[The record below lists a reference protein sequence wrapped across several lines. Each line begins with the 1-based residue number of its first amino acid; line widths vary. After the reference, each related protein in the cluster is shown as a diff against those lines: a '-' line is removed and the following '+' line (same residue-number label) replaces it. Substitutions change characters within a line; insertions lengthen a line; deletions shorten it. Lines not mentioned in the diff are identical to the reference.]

1 MKKKGITT
9 WIRKKKVRYAAAGTL
24 CLAVAIGILVLG
36 LGIGSRAAETSV
48 KLGDLD
54 VNFDTITE
62 SGETVYLVENTEQMS
77 KLGQASADQTKEKTF
92 RLNQDLDIGITSA
105 ATGTFAGTF
114 DGDGHVI
121 KINQLNIT
129 DSTPGTETQGVSQGA
144 LFGTVSG
151 TVENLIIDVTAENA
165 SYERISDAGVKG
177 SIGTPS
183 ETEADKKYAFDT
195 DTTVNEFSTGDKEKA
210 AYEAIRFTDAFETV
224 YLNAEGKECAKGD
237 TGANEYRKYISNATS
252 STTTTYEVNNATQ
265 TDTIGI
271 LCGAI
276 GNGGTVDRVSL
287 NGNSVTVIQAG
298 KTYPVSKTTSTV
310 TPYAY
315 YYRVGSEKR
324 IEAQNMEPDTIGLE
338 IPAVTQNSSVT
349 ATNQELGQLLSME
362 VSAPS
367 AVATDKNGAYTIN
380 YTISLSSV
388 SGTISKVTMKSSL
401 PGGTFKGLDSNS
413 AVTNLTKAGATITY
427 TYTGNITTGDSV
439 TPVFT
444 ALIEDAAS
452 GQTVPATAKASTS
465 IVNGRYSLYTEQAG
479 NGHPLELTVS
489 SPKGI
494 LLNDASAESATTT
507 FDVTVR
513 NKGTEAMS
521 DVQIYYGSDVTP
533 VSSDEISIDLMGKT
547 VTIKNGLAA
556 NTGRTVQFTK
566 TASFGKPNSVM
577 ISANF
582 SASATLAD
590 TKSQVITVGVE
601 GTTDAYKTEGT
612 VEDKKT
618 IKRSYN
624 TDGVYATAST
634 QEMLMS
640 EELPKKITYKI
651 TAQNKNLGEKIA
663 KLTISSVG
671 TNGKFSVKSGDNTD
685 LGTGASYS
693 VSTDEQTVEVTNLAK
708 GKTITVYYTETLTP
722 VTGDT
727 YTEKFSVKT
736 DENNEQKTIEL
747 SPKIKVYQGTNTT
760 SDADL
765 KAEVNGPQNSVRS
778 HEDAQLSYS
787 MKISK
792 KSINDLVL
800 TTTDAGKWTGNI
812 ISGKGSQNK
821 NPVAASPTT
830 GKITYNL
837 ADMDNGTWAETF
849 TFSSESKKWIYPGM
863 SLVTNLTAGT
873 AKDYSAAQ
881 TTLTGGEIS
890 LQAEA
895 PAMVLRE
902 ASGDTYVIYE
912 LTPTWKTGVSG
923 TTKLTASVAGGFGT
937 SAEDAKAA
945 EAMTE
950 YTVSGKAPVYFARK
964 VGSGDTNISTLFTM
978 TCTSGDVVY
987 RAQTAAVSTEI
998 KAATDQIEPVE
1009 KTVGSLKAT
1018 LTGTPSFLTAGQ
1030 KITLTLTLQNI
1041 SDTQTD
1047 GMTNNAHLVYVDTT
1061 EWDGWTVSGAD
1072 WSGNGTYTV
1081 NASSGDNSSVS
1092 IGTTYKTTVLNPGT
1106 SIVLTKTIGTRLDT
1120 GKESLTLT
1128 GADIYMENTPSYT
1141 YIADFSG
1148 KPQVTNPK
1156 PQETESKEQLE
1167 AGQNLTVGA
1176 LAGKSEGTIKNIRQN
1191 MMLTATKNTAENK
1204 GTLILGGV
1212 TGELSRAITDL
1223 YMTGSAKTSTV
1234 GAQVGMVTGKNSGGT
1249 LSQAVIQSATSADEL
1264 GITDTGE
1271 GTSTVKTG
1279 VNAQPDD
1286 NWECWKTYSY
1296 YENENN
1302 TEMGTY
1308 FDLSWLVKKAE
1319 TESDGNIFTLAKTA
1333 ANEKIA
1339 IDVAETEKMTDQP
1352 LQYLAVYQARKT
1364 LTDDAYQRYSSE
1376 ESNLALK
1383 KSGYYQPVT
1392 IYATDGYYQYVQN
1405 YENITTAPDTGESV
1419 KNYKTYYPY
1428 DKNSKPEFF
1437 DEKNWKVV
1445 RTDGTLEDTIQAK
1458 LKKVDSKLQVYYGDK
1473 GSEKA
1478 EIFSDIVSFPFT
1490 ANTITIKAVPVLDGR
1505 IYEESK
1511 EHTFTAKNRSQL
1523 PAPLLYSTGY
1533 YDHTGKALEKEF
1545 RSGSSYEVNGTFL
1558 ARPQTGADGCTYEY
1572 AFVDNEIEQEWKG
1585 KDDTG
1590 LSWTTESIEDLK
1602 DLWKSAKE
1610 GVIDLPE
1617 EKGLKHLYIRVTRE
1631 NYPTTIYY
1639 FGTLTLTSAASVKA
1653 KMYYQY
1659 KDGAEN
1665 EEIPNGEKI
1674 LPGDTLVFDFDKQA
1688 AMTKVRYLI
1697 LNKPLSNEAGLWI
1710 RNDWKEY
1717 SVPVQMTNTEDAA
1730 ACYLYVQM
1738 SGDGDEYS
1746 KIESYSYLF
1755 GRITQEPLI
1764 SPRTVDT
1771 SADSSS
1777 AAEIESGTQISL
1789 SGQDSDT
1796 CIFYLTGENIDDVKM
1811 EVSRLSGNGNWTSGK
1826 QEDGSYYYQ
1835 AGKRWYQIKATK
1847 EIKQYDSSSEEKFYN
1862 DTDDPQTRYVGAVA
1876 IGSSSSPSSLVTY
1889 VYKVKPAEPVSE
1901 PEASLPTQY
1910 TPDGRDLESAVVE
1923 KGSYVSFRSLTSG
1936 AELLYQIGS
1945 KEVAEIADE
1954 DQTEDDKKTGTLKY
1968 NSNEGIL
1975 VEGDYGATFSIS
1987 IRAVK
1992 WNSDHTVKEM
2002 KSSKTLCFTYTIAP
2016 QKQALKPT
2024 ATPATQESA
2033 PTTVT
2038 PGDKI
2043 LLSSSTKGAIIYYTI
2058 DGSTPVV
2065 EWVGKELKF
2074 GENTKPYNAGEGII
2088 MPLDEEGYFTVHA
2101 IAVAEDYKNSQE
2113 AIFIYAYPDAVQSP
2127 YANIPSGSV
2136 DLGTKVL
2143 LKNRTEGASIH
2154 YTIKTDGTEPA
2165 DPTISSSV
2173 FDETQPIVI
2182 NGKTVIK
2189 AFAVKNSVKSAVVTL
2204 TYTTKDQLAPPEA
2217 SIESGA
2223 MVSRGTKLKLTAAS
2237 GATIYYTTDGSDPT
2251 DSSNSS
2257 VVSGTNLVL
2266 DGAAGSQVTVKA
2278 YAVMDGK
2285 SASEVMTFTYQISKN
2300 TGGVTADVANGTE
2313 VSNGSKVNLMTD
2325 VTGAEIYY
2333 TTDGSSPA
2341 DSGIKGTVVT
2351 INGTSGSTVTIKAVA
2366 KVNGDAGMV
2375 CTFTYRI
2382 KERPT
2387 APTASP
2393 SGGELTIARRVEL
2406 SSSAEKIYYTTDG
2419 TTPTES
2425 SNLYKEPVL
2434 INRTTTLK
2442 AIAVSKDGE
2451 ISEVASFQYTAA
2463 ARADMPKASYE
2474 SGSIVEP
2481 GTIITLRTDTAN
2493 AQIYYSTDGTD
2504 PTLDTLD
2511 NLLKY
2516 TEEGIMISR
2525 TVTVKAVAYRED
2537 LQLSKTGTFQYV
2549 VDTIL
2554 AVEAKKEAE
2563 AQAEAEA
2570 LHDTDASGLA
2580 RADDFE
2586 ETAYEERVLRESE
2599 CSTVVSGTDAS
2610 IEDDTVLVTKKED
2623 CSDAAA
2629 KNVKKLFGEDYKI
2642 LSSYNMYLMR
2652 GGSMVQPNGQVE
2664 IGIPIPSR
2672 YENAAVTIVYI
2683 DSNDKI
2689 TRQETRRKDGMAYAY
2704 TDHFSNYA
2712 LVGLEDPESGN
2723 FQIPWLLLLQILAG
2737 LSLLGGL
2744 GYFISKKLKKNR

>member
-24 CLAVAIGILVLG
+24 CLAAAIGILVLG
-36 LGIGSRAAETSV
+36 LGIGSRAESLALGTDPKINFETTTDGDGKTIYLIDSAEQ
-48 KLGDLD
+48 
-54 VNFDTITE
+54 I
-62 SGETVYLVENTEQMS
+62 S
-77 KLGQASADQTKEKTF
+77 KLGQASEEQTREKIF
-92 RLNQDLDIGITSA
+92 RLNKDLEIGITSA

-114 DGDGHVI
+114 DGNGHVI
-121 KINQLNIT
+121 KINHLDIT
-129 DSTPGTETQGVSQGA
+129 DSTSGTETQGVSQGA

-151 TVENLIIDVTAENA
+151 TVENLIIDVTDGEAT
-165 SYERISDAGVKG
+165 YQRTSDAGVTESDKE
-177 SIGTPS
+177 
-183 ETEADKKYAFDT
+183 ETETKPAQQFNLNNGD
-195 DTTVNEFSTGDKEKA
+195 TVNEFSTGDEKK
-210 AYEAIRFTDAFETV
+210 AYEAIRFTDAYETV
-224 YLNAEGKECAKGD
+224 YLNNAGEECAEGD
-237 TGANEYRKYISNATS
+237 TGATEYRKYISNATS
-252 STTTTYEVNNATQ
+252 STTTTYKVNDAAQ

-271 LCGAI
+271 LCGSI
-276 GNGGTVDRVSL
+276 GQSGTVERVYL
-287 NGNSVTVIQAG
+287 NGDSVTVIQAG
-298 KTYPVSKTTSTV
+298 KTYPKSKTTSTV

-315 YYRVGSEKR
+315 YYRVDSKKR
-324 IEAQNMEPDTIGLE
+324 IEAQDMGSDTIGLE
-338 IPAVTQNSSVT
+338 IPAVTQSSSAT
-349 ATNQELGQLLSME
+349 ATNKELGQLLSME

-367 AVATDKNGAYTIN
+367 AVATDKNGVYTIN

-413 AVTNLTKAGATITY
+413 AVTNLTKAGTTLTY
-427 TYTGNITTGDSV
+427 TYTGKITTGASVTSV

-452 GQTVPATAKASTS
+452 GQTVPAEAQASTS
-465 IVNGRYSLYTEQAG
+465 IIDGRYSLYTEQKG
-479 NGHPLELTVS
+479 NSHPLELTVS

-494 LLNDASAESATTT
+494 LLNDASATSAMTT
-507 FDVTVR
+507 FDVTVK
-513 NKGTEAMS
+513 NTGTEEMK

-533 VSSDEISIDLMGKT
+533 VSSDEISIDPTGKI

-556 NTGRTVQFTK
+556 KKEQTVQFTK
-566 TASFGKPNSVM
+566 TASFGSSNSVT

-582 SASATLAD
+582 SASAKLAA

-624 TDGVYATAST
+624 SDGVYATAST

-640 EELPKKITYKI
+640 EDLPKEITYKI

-671 TNGKFSVKSGDNTD
+671 KNGTFSVKEGDNND

-693 VSTDEQTVEVTNLAK
+693 VSEDKQTVEVTKLAK
-708 GKTITVYYTETLTP
+708 GKTITVYYTEKLTT
-722 VTGDT
+722 VTGDS
-727 YTEKFSVKT
+727 YTENFSVKT
-736 DENNEQKTIEL
+736 DESEAIEL
-747 SPKIKVYQGTNTT
+747 APKIKVYRETNT
-760 SDADL
+760 SLNADL
-765 KAEVNGPQNSVRS
+765 KAEVNGPQYSVRS

-800 TTTDAGKWTGNI
+800 TTTDIGKWTGNI

-821 NPVAASPTT
+821 NSVAVSPTT
-830 GKITYNL
+830 GEITYNL
-837 ADMDNGTWAETF
+837 ADMDNDTWAETF
-849 TFSSESKKWIYPGM
+849 TFSSQSKKWIYPDM
-863 SLVTNLTAGT
+863 SLETNLTAGT
-873 AKDYSAAQ
+873 AKSSSAKQ

-890 LQAEA
+890 LKAEA

-902 ASGDTYVIYE
+902 TSGDTYVIYE
-912 LTPTWKTGVSG
+912 LTPTWKTDVSG

-937 SAEDAKAA
+937 LAENAKAA
-945 EAMTE
+945 KATTE
-950 YTVSGKAPVYFARK
+950 YTVSGKDPVYFARK
-964 VGSGDTNISTLFTM
+964 VGSTDSNISTSFTM

-998 KAATDQIEPVE
+998 KAASDQMKPVE

-1041 SDTQTD
+1041 SNTQTD
-1047 GMTNNAHLVYVDTT
+1047 GISDNAHLVYVNTT
-1061 EWDGWTVSGAD
+1061 GWEDWTVVSGQD
-1072 WSGNGTYTV
+1072 WSGKGTYTV
-1081 NASSGDNSSVS
+1081 NASSGDTNSVS
-1092 IGTTYKTTVLNPGT
+1092 INTTYETTVLKPGT
-1106 SIVLTKTIGTRLDT
+1106 SIVLTKTIDTRPDT

-1128 GADIYMENTPSYT
+1128 GADIYMEDTPSYT

-1148 KPQVTNPK
+1148 KPQVTTDPK

-1167 AGQNLTVGA
+1167 AGQNLTVGV

-1212 TGELSRAITDL
+1212 TGELSGAITYL
-1223 YMTGSAKTSTV
+1223 YMTGSAKTSTDSANT
-1234 GAQVGMVTGKNSGGT
+1234 GLVTGAASEGSS
-1249 LSQAVIQSATSADEL
+1249 LAYAVIPSATSVDEL
-1264 GITDTGE
+1264 GITGTDE
-1271 GTSTVKTG
+1271 DTSTVRTG
-1279 VNAQPDD
+1279 SDARPDD
-1286 NWECWKTYSY
+1286 KWECWKTYSY
-1296 YENENN
+1296 YENETS

-1308 FDLSWLVKKAE
+1308 FDLSWLVKAQ
-1319 TESDGNIFTLAKTA
+1319 ESDEDIFTLAETA

-1339 IDVAETEKMTDQP
+1339 IDVAQKMTDQP

-1405 YENITTAPDTGESV
+1405 YETIATDPDTQESV

-1428 DKNSKPEFF
+1428 DNNKKPEFF
-1437 DEKNWKVV
+1437 DEKSWKVV
-1445 RTDGTLEDTIQAK
+1445 RTDGTLEDTIQAV

-1478 EIFSDIVSFPFT
+1478 EISSNIVSFPF
-1490 ANTITIKAVPVLDGR
+1490 AADTITIKAVPVLDGR

-1511 EHTFTAKNRSQL
+1511 EHTFTAKSRSQL

-1533 YDHTGKALEKEF
+1533 YDHTGKALGTAF
-1545 RSGSSYEVNGTFL
+1545 QSGSSYEVNGTFL

-1572 AFVDNEIEQEWKG
+1572 AFVDNEIEQGWKG

-1590 LSWTTESIEDLK
+1590 LSWTTESIDDLN
-1602 DLWKSAKE
+1602 DLWKPAKE

-1617 EKGLKHLYIRVTRE
+1617 EKGQRHLYIRVTRE

-1639 FGTLTLTSAASVKA
+1639 FGTLTLTSAASVEA

-1659 KDGAEN
+1659 NKDRAEN
-1665 EEIPNGEKI
+1665 KEIPDEEKI
-1674 LPGDTLVFDFDKQA
+1674 LPGDTLVLNFNKQA

-1697 LNKPLSNEAGLWI
+1697 LNKPLSNEAELWI
-1710 RNDWKEY
+1710 RDDWKEY
-1717 SVPVQMTNTEDAA
+1717 LEPVQMTNTEDAA

-1738 SGDGDEYS
+1738 SGDSDEYS

-1796 CIFYLTGENIDDVKM
+1796 CIFYLPGEKIDDVKM
-1811 EVSRLSGNGNWTSGK
+1811 EVSRLSGNENWTPGK

-1835 AGKRWYQIKATK
+1835 AGNRWYQIKATK

-1945 KEVAEIADE
+1945 KEVAEIAD
-1954 DQTEDDKKTGTLKY
+1954 DDRTDGVKTETKKYK
-1968 NSNEGIL
+1968 SNEGIR

-2024 ATPATQESA
+2024 ATPSTQESA

-2043 LLSSSTKGAIIYYTI
+2043 LLSSSTKGSSIYYTI

-2065 EWVGKELKF
+2065 EWVDKELKI
-2074 GENTKPYNAGEGII
+2074 GENTKPYDAGKGII

-2127 YANIPSGSV
+2127 YANIPSGGV

-2351 INGTSGSTVTIKAVA
+2351 INGTSGSTFTIKAVA

-2474 SGSIVEP
+2474 SGSTVEP

-2549 VDTIL
+2549 VDTIP

>member
-1 MKKKGITT
+1 MKKKGIIT

-24 CLAVAIGILVLG
+24 CLAVAIGILTLG

-48 KLGDLD
+48 MLGDLN

-77 KLGQASADQTKEKTF
+77 KLGQASEDQTKKKTF
-92 RLNQDLDIGITSA
+92 RLKQDLDIEIRSA

-121 KINQLNIT
+121 KISRLDIT
-129 DSTPGTETQGVSQGA
+129 DRTSGTETQGVSQGA

-151 TVENLIIDVTAENA
+151 TVENLIIDVTDENA
-165 SYERISDAGVKG
+165 SYERISDAGVKENE
-177 SIGTPS
+177 SSKT
-183 ETEADKKYAFDT
+183 ETKPAQQFDL
-195 DTTVNEFSTGDKEKA
+195 DDDETVSEFSTDDRKK
-210 AYEAIRFTDAFETV
+210 AYEAIRFTDAYETV
-224 YLNAEGKECAKGD
+224 YLDKDGNECKNGD
-237 TGANEYRKYISNATS
+237 TGATEYRKYISNATS
-252 STTTTYEVNNATQ
+252 STTTTYEVNDATQ
-265 TDTIGI
+265 TDIIGI
-271 LCGAI
+271 LCGSI
-276 GNGGTVDRVSL
+276 GQSGTVEQVYL

-298 KTYPVSKTTSTV
+298 KTYPKSTTTSTV

-315 YYRVGSEKR
+315 YYRVDSENR
-324 IEAQNMEPDTIGLE
+324 IEAQRMEPDTIGLE

-349 ATNQELGQLLSME
+349 ATNQKLGQLLSMV

-401 PGGTFKGLDSNS
+401 TGGTFKGLDSNS
-413 AVTNLTKAGATITY
+413 AVTNLTKAGTTLTY
-427 TYTGNITTGDSV
+427 TYNGNITASDSV

-465 IVNGRYSLYTEQAG
+465 IIDGRYSLYTEQAG
-479 NGHPLELTVS
+479 NRHPLELTVS

-494 LLNDASAESATTT
+494 LLNDASAASATTT

-513 NKGTEAMS
+513 NTGKEAMK
-521 DVQIYYGSDVTP
+521 DVQIHYGSDVTP
-533 VSSDEISIDLMGKT
+533 VSSDAISIDLTGKT

-556 NTGRTVQFTK
+556 NKEQTVQFTK
-566 TASFGKPNSVM
+566 IVSFGNPNSVT

-582 SASATLAD
+582 SASATLAA

-640 EELPKKITYKI
+640 EDLPKEITYKI

-671 TNGKFSVKSGDNTD
+671 TNGTFFVKSGDNAN
-685 LGTGASYS
+685 LGTDVSCS
-693 VSTDEQTVEVTNLAK
+693 VLTDGTVEVKNLAK
-708 GKTITVYYTETLTP
+708 GKTITVYYKETLTS
-722 VTGDT
+722 VTEDS
-727 YTEKFSVKT
+727 YTRKFSVET
-736 DENNEQKTIEL
+736 DENNETKKIEL

-760 SDADL
+760 LDADL
-765 KAEVNGPQNSVRS
+765 KAEVNGPQYSVRS
-778 HEDAQLSYS
+778 HEHAQLSYS

-821 NPVAASPTT
+821 NSVAALPTT
-830 GKITYNL
+830 GEITYNL
-837 ADMDNGTWAETF
+837 ADMDNDAWAETF

-863 SLVTNLTAGT
+863 SLETNLTAGT
-873 AKDYSAAQ
+873 VKDSIADQ
-881 TTLTGGEIS
+881 TTLTGKEIS
-890 LQAEA
+890 LTAEA

-902 ASGDTYVIYE
+902 ASGDTYIIYK
-912 LTPTWKTGVSG
+912 LAPTWKTGVSG
-923 TTKLTASVAGGFGT
+923 TTKLTASVAGGFGI
-937 SAEDAKAA
+937 SAENAKTAA
-945 EAMTE
+945 TTAVAE
-950 YTVSGKAPVYFARK
+950 YEVSGTDTVYFARK
-964 VGSGDTNISTLFTM
+964 VGSGDANISTSFTM

-1030 KITLTLTLQNI
+1030 NITLTLTLQNI

-1047 GMTNNAHLVYVDTT
+1047 GMTNNAHLVYVNTT
-1061 EWDGWTVSGAD
+1061 GWKDWTVSGAG

-1081 NASSGDNSSVS
+1081 NASSGDTNSVS
-1092 IGTTYKTTVLNPGT
+1092 IGTTYETTVLKPGT
-1106 SIVLTKTIGTRLDT
+1106 SIVLTKTIDARPDT

-1128 GADIYMENTPSYT
+1128 GADIYMEDTPSYT
-1141 YIADFSG
+1141 YIAKFSE
-1148 KPQVTNPK
+1148 KSQVTDPK

-1167 AGQNLTVGA
+1167 AGQHLTVGA

-1191 MMLTATKNTAENK
+1191 MILTATKNAAENK
-1204 GTLILGGV
+1204 GTLTLGGV
-1212 TGELSRAITDL
+1212 TGELSGAITDL
-1223 YMTGSAKTSTV
+1223 YMTGSAKTSTA
-1234 GAQVGMVTGKNSGGT
+1234 GAQVGMVTGKQSDGT

-1264 GITDTGE
+1264 GITGTDE
-1271 GTSTVKTG
+1271 DTSTVRTG
-1279 VNAQPDD
+1279 VDAKPDD
-1286 NWECWKTYSY
+1286 WECWKTYSY
-1296 YENENN
+1296 YKDENS

-1308 FDLSWLVKKAE
+1308 FDLSWLVKVQ
-1319 TESDGNIFTLAKTA
+1319 ESGKDIFTLAETA

-1339 IDVAETEKMTDQP
+1339 IDVAEKEKMTDQP

-1364 LTDDAYQRYSSE
+1364 LADDAYQRYSSE

-1405 YENITTAPDTGESV
+1405 YETITTDLDTQESV

-1437 DEKNWKVV
+1437 DEENWKVV
-1445 RTDGTLEDTIQAK
+1445 RTDGTLEDTIQAV

-1478 EIFSDIVSFPFT
+1478 EISSNIVSFPFT
-1490 ANTITIKAVPVLDGR
+1490 ADTITIKAVPVLDGR
-1505 IYEESK
+1505 IYEESEAHK
-1511 EHTFTAKNRSQL
+1511 FTEKNRSQL

-1545 RSGSSYEVNGTFL
+1545 KSGSAYEVNGTFL

-1572 AFVDNEIEQEWKG
+1572 AFVDNEIEQKWKG
-1585 KDDTG
+1585 EDDTG
-1590 LSWTTESIEDLK
+1590 LSWTTESIEELK

-1610 GVIDLPE
+1610 GVIDLPDKE
-1617 EKGLKHLYIRVTRE
+1617 GQKHLYIRVTRK

-1639 FGTLTLTSAASVKA
+1639 FGTLTLTSAASVEA

-1659 KDGAEN
+1659 KDGVEN
-1665 EEIPNGEKI
+1665 QEIPNGEKI
-1674 LPGDTLVFDFDKQA
+1674 LPGDTLVFDFDRQA

-1738 SGDGDEYS
+1738 SGNGDEYS

-1796 CIFYLTGENIDDVKM
+1796 SIFYLTGEKIDDVKM
-1811 EVSRLSGNGNWTSGK
+1811 EVSRLSGNESWTPGK

-1835 AGKRWYQIKATK
+1835 AGNRWYQIKANK

-1923 KGSYVSFRSLTSG
+1923 KGSFVSFRSLTSG

-1968 NSNEGIL
+1968 NSNEGIK

-1992 WNSDHTVKEM
+1992 WNSNHTVKEM

-2043 LLSSSTKGAIIYYTI
+2043 LLSSSTKGSSIYYTI

-2481 GTIITLRTDTAN
+2481 GTIVTLRTDTAN

-2504 PTLDTLD
+2504 PTLVTLD

-2549 VDTIL
+2549 VDTIP

-2652 GGSMVQPNGQVE
+2652 RGSMVQPNGQVE

>member
-1 MKKKGITT
+1 MKKKGIIT

-36 LGIGSRAAETSV
+36 LGIGSRAADTV
-48 KLGDLD
+48 NLGTGLSE
-54 VNFDTITE
+54 NFEVASD
-62 SGETVYLVENTEQMS
+62 GAYLVESAGQLKNLGLATTGTE
-77 KLGQASADQTKEKTF
+77 GKTF
-92 RLNQDLDIGITSA
+92 RLNQDLDIRITSA

-114 DGDGHVI
+114 DGNGHVI
-121 KINQLNIT
+121 KINRLDIT
-129 DSTPGTETQGVSQGA
+129 DRTPGTGAQGVSQGA

-151 TVENLIIDVTAENA
+151 TVENLIIDVTDENA
-165 SYERISDAGVKG
+165 SYERISDAGVKESG
-177 SIGTPS
+177 KEEAKTNPAQQYNL
-183 ETEADKKYAFDT
+183 ADKE
-195 DTTVNEFSTGDKEKA
+195 TVSEFSTGDEKK
-210 AYEAIRFTDAFETV
+210 AYEAIRFTDAYETV
-224 YLNAEGKECAKGD
+224 YLNDVGEECAEGD
-237 TGANEYRKYISNATS
+237 TGATEYRKYISNATS
-252 STTTTYEVNNATQ
+252 STTTTYEVNEATQ

-298 KTYPVSKTTSTV
+298 KTYPESKTTSTV

-315 YYRVGSEKR
+315 YYRVDSEKR
-324 IEAQNMEPDTIGLE
+324 IEAQSMESYTIGLE
-338 IPAVTQNSSVT
+338 IPAVTQNSSAT
-349 ATNQELGQLLSME
+349 ATNQGLGQLLSMV

-401 PGGTFKGLDSNS
+401 TGGTFKGLDSNS
-413 AVTNLTKAGATITY
+413 AVTNLTKAGTTITY
-427 TYTGNITTGDSV
+427 TYTGNITTGV
-439 TPVFT
+439 NPIKPVFT
-444 ALIEDAAS
+444 ALVEDAAS
-452 GQTVPATAKASTS
+452 GQTVSAKVEASTS
-465 IVNGRYSLYTEQAG
+465 IIDGRYSLYTETG
-479 NGHPLELTVS
+479 NSHPLELTAS
-489 SPKGI
+489 SPKGV
-494 LLNDASAESATTT
+494 LLNDASATSAMTT
-507 FDVTVR
+507 FDVTVK
-513 NKGTEAMS
+513 NTGTEAMK

-533 VSSDEISIDLMGKT
+533 VSSDEISIDLTGKI

-556 NTGRTVQFTK
+556 NTKQTVQFTK
-566 TASFGKPNSVM
+566 TASFGSSNSVT

-582 SASATLAD
+582 SASAKLAD

-624 TDGVYATAST
+624 NDGVYATAST

-821 NPVAASPTT
+821 NSVAASPTT
-830 GKITYNL
+830 GEITYNL
-837 ADMDNGTWAETF
+837 ADMDNDAWAETF
-849 TFSSESKKWIYPGM
+849 TFSSESKKWIYPGV
-863 SLVTNLTAGT
+863 SLETYLTDGT

-881 TTLTGGEIS
+881 TILTGGEIN

-895 PAMVLRE
+895 PAVVLRE
-902 ASGDTYVIYE
+902 ASGDTYVIYK
-912 LTPTWKTGVSG
+912 LAPTWKTGVSG
-923 TTKLTASVAGGFGT
+923 TTKLTASVAGGFGI

-945 EAMTE
+945 TATTE
-950 YTVSGKAPVYFARK
+950 YNTVSGTDTVYFARK
-964 VGSGDTNISTLFTM
+964 VGSGDTNISTSFTM

-987 RAQTAAVSTEI
+987 RAQTAAVSTES

-1018 LTGTPSFLTAGQ
+1018 LTGTPSFLTDGQ
-1030 KITLTLTLQNI
+1030 NITLTLTLQNI

-1061 EWDGWTVSGAD
+1061 GWKDWTVVSGQD
-1072 WSGNGTYTV
+1072 WSGKDTYIV
-1081 NASSGDNSSVS
+1081 NASSGDTNSVS
-1092 IGTTYKTTVLNPGT
+1092 KGETYKTTVLKPGT
-1106 SIVLTKTIGTRLDT
+1106 SIVLTKTIDARPDT

-1128 GADIYMENTPSYT
+1128 GADIYMEDTPSYT
-1141 YIADFSG
+1141 YIAKFSE
-1148 KPQVTNPK
+1148 KPQVIDPK

-1167 AGQNLTVGA
+1167 AGQHLTVGA
-1176 LAGKSEGTIKNIRQN
+1176 LAGKSEGRIKNIRQN

-1212 TGELSRAITDL
+1212 TGELSGEITDL
-1223 YMTGSAKTSTV
+1223 YMTGSAKTSTDSAKT
-1234 GAQVGMVTGKNSGGT
+1234 GLVTGAASEGSS
-1249 LSQAVIQSATSADEL
+1249 LAYAVIQSATSADEL
-1264 GITDTGE
+1264 GITGTGE

-1319 TESDGNIFTLAKTA
+1319 TESDGNIFTLAETA

-1405 YENITTAPDTGESV
+1405 YETITTDLDTGESV
-1419 KNYKTYYPY
+1419 KNYTTYYPY

-1437 DEKNWKVV
+1437 DEENWKVV
-1445 RTDGTLEDTIQAK
+1445 RTDGTLEDTIQAV
-1458 LKKVDSKLQVYYGDK
+1458 LKKVDSKLLVYYGDK

-1478 EIFSDIVSFPFT
+1478 EISSNIVSFPFT
-1490 ANTITIKAVPVLDGR
+1490 ADTITIKAVPVLDGR
-1505 IYEESK
+1505 IYEESEAHK
-1511 EHTFTAKNRSQL
+1511 FAEENRSQL

-1533 YDHTGKALEKEF
+1533 YDHTGKALEKAF
-1545 RSGSSYEVNGTFL
+1545 QSGSSYEVNGTFL

-1572 AFVDNEIEQEWKG
+1572 AFVDNEIEQEWKD

-1590 LSWTTESIEDLK
+1590 LSWTTESIEDL
-1602 DLWKSAKE
+1602 DGLWKPAKE
-1610 GVIDLPE
+1610 GVIDLPG

-1639 FGTLTLTSAASVKA
+1639 FGTLTLTSAASVEA

-1665 EEIPNGEKI
+1665 QVIPDEEKI
-1674 LPGDTLVFDFDKQA
+1674 LPGDTLVLNFNKQA

-1796 CIFYLTGENIDDVKM
+1796 SIFYLTGEKIDDVRM
-1811 EVSRLSGNGNWTSGK
+1811 EVSRLSGNESWTPGK

-1835 AGKRWYQIKATK
+1835 AGNRWYQIKATK
-1847 EIKQYDSSSEEKFYN
+1847 KIKQYDSSAEEKFYN

-2043 LLSSSTKGAIIYYTI
+2043 LLSSSTKGSSIYYTI

-2065 EWVGKELKF
+2065 EWVDKELKV
-2074 GENTKPYNAGEGII
+2074 GENTKPYDAGEGII

-2351 INGTSGSTVTIKAVA
+2351 INGTSGSTFTIKAVA
-2366 KVNGDAGMV
+2366 KVNGDAGTV
-2375 CTFTYRI
+2375 CTFTYQI

-2549 VDTIL
+2549 VDTIP